1 MSRIS
6 FAGMPASERELTL
19 GREFRNIEVLTFE
32 VNEQGVMTTRAIL
45 QSQVFA
51 LVGNPT
57 QALSQF
63 TEACTGGHA

>member
-6 FAGMPASERELTL
+6 FVGMPASERELTL

-32 VNEQGVMTTRAIL
+32 VDRHGVMTTRAIL
-45 QSQVFA
+45 QNQIFA

-57 QALSQF
+57 QALAQF
-63 TEACTGGHA
+63 TEACTGGRA